1 MLTPGT
7 IVYGCVTITD
17 PPKPKYLITLYR
29 DATLEVLACLTTS
42 QPRSGVECHQV
53 KHGCNKKEGKV
64 LSYVFLAG
72 TVVGQ
77 DEGGKDFSFPLETPE
92 EYKPYFEKI
101 LREGCK

>member
-7 IVYGCVTITD
+7 IVYVTITD
-17 PPKPKYLITLYR
+17 PPKPKYLISLYR